1 MRLAIKNLLFMKK
14 VISIILITVFYLT
27 SFAQVPGFFSY
38 QAVIRDNAGLLLVNQ
53 PMLVKI
59 TISNSSSL
67 SSPVYEENHIG
78 SSTNANGLLTLN
90 IGQGTPLLNTFNSIN
105 WSVGNYYIF
114 ADIFYNY
121 GGTDYTIQ
129 TSSQLASVPF
139 ALYAANGGGSG
150 SGTPGPAG
158 SDGKSVLSGLVNPD
172 FSNGNI
178 GDFYINTST
187 FQIFGPKTVAGWGN
201 PTSLIGPQGQQ
212 GAQGPQGASGQG
224 IPVQANSPG
233 DMLYWNGSQ
242 WLIIPAGNNGQNL
255 TFCNGVPQW
264 GPCTNTP
271 VLTTIAATSV
281 TTNSAYCG
289 GVITSDGGANVTERG
304 ICYATTPNP
313 GLSDNKIISGMGV
326 GTFTTQIQNL
336 IPNTTYYVKAY
347 AINIHGTAFGNQQSF
362 TTLASATQP
371 VISTYAISNIT
382 SNSASG
388 GGNISNDGG
397 SPVTARGICWGT
409 TTNPTI
415 TANQYTSDGSGTGN
429 FVSTLSGL
437 TPATLYYVRAYAT
450 NSSGTYYGNQES
462 FTTSAI
468 VLPQISTTAISNV
481 TTESA
486 TSGGSIVNNGNSI
499 ITSKGVCWSSTN
511 QTPTI
516 SDLKTINGTGNA
528 TFISYLTGLSHSTVY
543 HLRAYAITDVAG
555 VIYGNTITFSTDTI
569 FKPTLTTAAVVN
581 PGATTAVSGGNISS
595 DGGGAVT
602 ERGVCYS
609 VNQNPIYTDNK
620 TSDGTGIGSFISN
633 ISGLNQGTQ
642 YYIRAYAKNIAGISY
657 GNQLTF
663 NTQNYGDAVLTTNT
677 TSGVTSNSAISG
689 GNITNDGGSQI
700 TARGVC
706 WSTSPNPNIYGNK
719 TTNGSGTGNFTSNI
733 TGLNPATTYYVR
745 AYATNVLNTYYG
757 NQLFFTTNPSVA
769 TAPVVTTAA
778 ITGITTTAAVSGG
791 NVSSEGGTAV
801 TVRGVC
807 WNTQPNPKLNNF
819 KTTNGSGSGSF
830 TSQLSGLTPN
840 TTYYVR
846 AYAINSTD
854 TAFGTEIN
862 FNTLNS
868 GGSSGVVTDIDGNAY
883 DTVVIGTQ
891 VWLKQNL
898 KTTKFS
904 NGNPISL
911 ITDANQWS
919 NVDTAAYSNFNN
931 STANPSNY
939 GRLYNYF
946 VVSDSRKVCPVGWHI
961 PSQTE
966 WNTLITY
973 LGGSA
978 VAGGKLK
985 EAGITNWLTPNTG
998 ASNSSN
1004 FNAIPSGKR
1013 GSDGLFTVSGEN
1025 VFFWTSTLS
1034 TSTRGFYKNI
1044 DYNSEAI
1051 VEGNHSFRNGLSIR
1065 CIKDVASA
1073 PGVTT
1078 SAVSNISSTT
1088 AVSGGNVTSDG
1099 GVAVTERGVCY
1110 STTPNPTTS
1119 NTKFISGNGTGS
1131 FVSNLTGLS
1140 PNTTYNLR
1148 AYAIN
1153 SMGTSY
1159 GNNISFITSQ
1169 NSLSPVSD
1177 IDGNLYDTITIGTQ
1191 VWMTSNLK
1199 TTRYRNG
1206 NLIDE
1211 SSDPWETT
1219 ISGATANYNNDSLQ
1233 SITYGKLYNYHAI
1246 IDGRGVCP
1254 LGWKVPTYNDLIVLR
1269 DYLGGA
1275 NLAGGKL
1282 KVAGTTYWV
1291 FPNTDATNQSGFT
1304 ALPGGYKNQNGSY
1317 NGLWVDGYWWTTAT
1331 NVGNTEAY
1339 LMKLSYNSGSLN
1351 ITTIPFNSGLSVR
1364 CLKN

>member
-1 MRLAIKNLLFMKK
+1 MKR
-14 VISIILITVFYLT
+14 IILFILVGFIQFTLI
-27 SFAQVPGFFSY
+27 AQTPKFFSY
-38 QAVIRDNAGLLLVNQ
+38 QAVVRDNSGALLINQ
-53 PMLVKI
+53 PMDIQI
-59 TISNSSSL
+59 TISNTSSIT
-67 SSPVYEENHIG
+67 SPVYKEKHI
-78 SSTNANGLLTLN
+78 SKLTNANGLLILEV
-90 IGQGTPLLNTFNSIN
+90 GKGDSVFGTFSGIN
-105 WSVGNYYIF
+105 WSSGNYHIF
-114 ADIFYNY
+114 ADISYFS
-121 GGTDYTIQ
+121 GGMDFTIQ
-129 TSSQLASVPF
+129 TSSQIASVPF
-139 ALYAANGGGSG
+139 ALFAANGGG

-158 SDGKSVLSGLVNPD
+158 SDGKTVLSGLQNPD
-172 FSNGNI
+172 VTIGNV
-178 GDFYINTST
+178 GDFYINTNT

-201 PTSLIGPQGQQ
+201 PTSLIGPQGQL
-212 GAQGPQGASGQG
+212 GAQGPPGNQGPPGTSGQG

-242 WLIIPAGNNGQNL
+242 WLIIPAGSNGQNL

-264 GPCTNTP
+264 GPCTNFP
-271 VLTTIAATSV
+271 VLTTSTPTLI

-289 GVITSDGGANVTERG
+289 GVITNDGGSNITDRG

-336 IPNTTYYVKAY
+336 LPNTTYYVKAY
-347 AINIHGTAFGNQQSF
+347 AINTHGTAFGNQQIF
-362 TTLASATQP
+362 TTLASTTQP

-388 GGNISNDGG
+388 GGNISTDGG

-415 TANQYTSDGSGTGN
+415 TANQYTSDGSGTGT
-429 FVSTLSGL
+429 FVSTLGGL
-437 TPATLYYVRAYAT
+437 TPATIYYVRVYAT

-468 VLPQISTTAISNV
+468 VLPQISTTAVSNV

-486 TSGGSIVNNGNSI
+486 TSGGTIINNGSAL

-528 TFISYLTGLSHSTVY
+528 TFISYLTGLSHSTVC

-569 FKPTLTTAAVVN
+569 FKPTLTTNAVVN
-581 PGATTAVSGGNISS
+581 PSATTAVSGGNISS

-602 ERGVCYS
+602 ERGVCYG
-609 VNQNPIYTDNK
+609 VNPNPIYTDSK
-620 TSDGTGIGSFISN
+620 TSDGTGIGNFTSN
-633 ISGLNQGTQ
+633 ISGLSQGTQ
-642 YYIRAYAKNIAGISY
+642 YYVRAYAKNIAGISY

-663 NTQNYGDAVLTTNT
+663 NTLNYGDAVLTTNS

-689 GNITNDGGSQI
+689 GNITFDGNSPI

-706 WSTSPNPNIYGNK
+706 WSTAPNPNIVGNK
-719 TTNGSGTGNFTSNI
+719 TTNGNGIGNFTSNI

-745 AYATNVLNTYYG
+745 AYATNVLGTYYG
-757 NQLFFTTNPSVA
+757 NQQFFTTNASVA

-791 NVSSEGGTAV
+791 NVSSEGGSAV
-801 TVRGVC
+801 TARGIC

-819 KTTNGSGSGSF
+819 KTANGSGSGSF
-830 TSQLSGLTPN
+830 TSQLSGLAPN

-891 VWLKQNL
+891 IWLKQNL

-911 ITDANQWS
+911 ITDATQWS
-919 NVDTAAYSNFNN
+919 NVDTAAYTNFNN

-939 GRLYNYF
+939 GKLYNYY
-946 VVSDSRKVCPVGWHI
+946 VVSDTRKVCPIGWHV
-961 PSQTE
+961 PTLPE
-966 WNTLITY
+966 WNVLITY
-973 LGGSA
+973 LGGST

-985 EAGITNWLTPNTG
+985 EIGTTNWLTPNTG

-1004 FNAIPSGKR
+1004 FTALPAGKR
-1013 GSDGLFTVSGEN
+1013 GSTGSFTASGESTS
-1025 VFFWTSTLS
+1025 FWTATI
-1034 TSTRGFYKNI
+1034 TSNRGIYESLNFDQAN
-1044 DYNSEAI
+1044 I
-1051 VEGNHSFRNGLSIR
+1051 VESDHSFRNGLSIR

-1088 AVSGGNVTSDG
+1088 AVSGGNVISDG
-1099 GVAVTERGVCY
+1099 GVAISERGVCY

-1119 NTKFISGNGTGS
+1119 NTKIISGNGTGS

-1206 NLIDE
+1206 TIIN
-1211 SSDPWETT
+1211 SSSLPW
-1219 ISGATANYNNDSLQ
+1219 DSLTTGACTNYYNDT
-1233 SITYGKLYNYHAI
+1233 SNFINYGKLYNHYAVKSDSI
-1246 IDGRGVCP
+1246 CP
-1254 LGWKVPTYNDLIVLR
+1254 VGWRVPTHNDLIVLR

-1275 NLAGGKL
+1275 SIAGGKL
-1282 KVAGTTYWV
+1282 KLAGTGNTWV
-1291 FPNTDATNQSGFT
+1291 TPNTDASNQSGFS
-1304 ALPGGYKNQNGSY
+1304 AKAGGFINQYASFLDLGIS
-1317 NGLWVDGYWWTTAT
+1317 GYWWTISLFT
-1331 NVGNTEAY
+1331 GNAEAY
-1339 LMKLSYNSGSLN
+1339 LMQLSYNSGNMN
-1351 ITTIPFNSGLSVR
+1351 IITKTLKNGLSVR